1 MRRKRFMMAIVNS
14 LMNATI
20 TITGILNYLKDMV
33 AKALAD
39 TAVAGIFSTVKGLL
53 NPVWAYRYILLMVLA
68 LVVALFGKRMFGLLK
83 FFGGFEAGF
92 VVGVVFLAPK
102 LTFLPSYVIGA
113 VIGLVVA
120 LLMKFL
126 YYVLLV
132 GGVGYGMYYIAFAAP
147 VLPVVFNFT
156 KGNLLF
162 SAVAAVVAVV
172 LVLVLR
178 KWLEMLGTAAAG
190 AYMLTYALTFVYD
203 VRTIGFLANYGDIP
217 LYVIMGLV
225 TLVGFVIQV
234 KTRKKY

>member
-1 MRRKRFMMAIVNS
+1 MAIVNS

-20 TITGILNYLKDMV
+20 TITGIFGYLKDLV
-33 AKALAD
+33 AKTLAD
-39 TAVAGIFSTVKGLL
+39 TAVSGIVEMVKGLL
-53 NPVWAYRYILLMVLA
+53 TPVWAYRYIVLMVLA

-83 FFGGFEAGF
+83 FLGGFALGF

-102 LTFLPSYVIGA
+102 LGFLPSYVTGA

-126 YYVLLV
+126 YYVILV
-132 GGVGYGMYYIAFAAP
+132 GGVGYCAYYVAFTAA

-162 SAVAAVVAVV
+162 SAVVAVVAVV

-178 KWLEMLGTAAAG
+178 KWFEMLGTAVVG
-190 AYMLTYALTFVYD
+190 AYVLTYALTYVYD
-203 VRTIGFLANYGDIP
+203 IRNIAFLSNYGDIP
-217 LYVIMGLV
+217 LFAVMGLV
-225 TLVGFVIQV
+225 ALVGFIVQV
-234 KTRKKY
+234 KTRKRY

>member
-1 MRRKRFMMAIVNS
+1 MAIVNS

-39 TAVAGIFSTVKGLL
+39 TSVAGIFGTVKGLL
-53 NPVWAYRYILLMVLA
+53 TPVWAYRYILLMVLA

-83 FFGGFEAGF
+83 FLGGFEAGF

-102 LTFLPSYVIGA
+102 LTFLPAYVIGA

-126 YYVLLV
+126 YYVILV
-132 GGVGYGMYYIAFAAP
+132 GGVGYGVYYIAFSAAI
-147 VLPVVFNFT
+147 LPVVFNFT

-178 KWLEMLGTAAAG
+178 KWFEMLGTALAG
-190 AYMLTYALTFVYD
+190 AYVLTYALTFVYD
-203 VRTIGFLANYGDIP
+203 VRTIGFLSAYGDIP
-217 LYVIMGLV
+217 LYVVMGLV
-225 TLVGFVIQV
+225 ALVGFIVQV